1 MLTSVQGIY
10 RGGKVELTEAPQGMH
25 DPTPVIV
32 TFLNGNGNGAATV
45 DLRAHGM
52 DEQQAAELRARLGAF
67 AEGWNSPEMSA
78 YDDYDAAKSKL

>member
-10 RGGKVELTEAPQGMH
+10 RDGKIELTEAPKGMH

-32 TFLNGNGNGAATV
+32 TFLNGNGAAAV
-45 DLRAHGM
+45 DLQAHGI

-67 AEGWNSPEMSA
+67 AEGWNSPEMNS

>member
-10 RGGKVELTEAPQGMH
+10 RGGKVELTEAPKGMH

-32 TFLNGNGNGAATV
+32 TFLNGNGAATV
-45 DLRAHGM
+45 DLQAHGI

-67 AEGWNSPEMSA
+67 AEDWNSPAMDS
-78 YDDYDAAKSKL
+78 YDNYDAAKSKL

>member
-10 RGGKVELTEAPQGMH
+10 RDGKVELTEAPKGMH

-32 TFLNGNGNGAATV
+32 TFLNGNGAATV
-45 DLRAHGM
+45 NLQAHGI

-67 AEGWNSPEMSA
+67 AEGWNTPEMSA

>member
-10 RGGKVELTEAPQGMH
+10 REGKVELTEAPKGVH

-32 TFLNGNGNGAATV
+32 TFLNSGPV
-45 DLRAHGM
+45 DLRACGI
-52 DEQQAAELRARLGAF
+52 DEQQAAELRARLATF
-67 AEGWNSPEMSA
+67 AEDWNNPAMDA